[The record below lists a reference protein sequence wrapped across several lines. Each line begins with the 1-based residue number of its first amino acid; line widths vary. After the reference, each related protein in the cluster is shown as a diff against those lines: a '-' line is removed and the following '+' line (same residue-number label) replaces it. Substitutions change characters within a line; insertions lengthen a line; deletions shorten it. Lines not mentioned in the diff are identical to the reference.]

1 MSMKVQVLDP
11 IENGKHIW
19 LGDESGMVR
28 KVFRT
33 VDKELCNSEY
43 FVSGITYFEPG
54 ESSSLH
60 NHPDSEEIDF
70 IIQGEGIVESDGE
83 KKPFKPMQ
91 YMFIP
96 KGVMHRH
103 YNTGKNTMILL
114 WAYTP
119 PGELPKD

>member
-1 MSMKVQVLDP
+1 MRVKILDP
-11 IENGKHIW
+11 FKDGKQIW
-19 LGDESGMVR
+19 LGEKDGMIR

-33 VDKELCNSEY
+33 IDKELCGSEY
-43 FVSGITYFEPG
+43 FVSGITLFDPG

-60 NHPDSEEIDF
+60 NHPVSEEIDF
-70 IIQGEGIVESDGE
+70 VIQGEGLVESDGE
-83 KKPFKPMQ
+83 KKPFTTMQ

-103 YNTGKNTMILL
+103 YNTGKETLILF

-119 PGELPKD
+119 AGELPKD

>member
-1 MSMKVQVLDP
+1 MKVRVLDP
-11 IENGKHIW
+11 FEDGKQIW
-19 LGDESGMVR
+19 LGDEKGMVR

-33 VDKELCNSEY
+33 IDRDQCNSEY

-60 NHPDSEEIDF
+60 NHPNSEEIDF
-70 IIQGEGIVESDGE
+70 IIQGSGVVESDNE
-83 KKPFKPMQ
+83 TLPFKSMQ

-103 YNTGKNTMILL
+103 YNTGRDTMILL
-114 WAYTP
+114 WTYTP